1 MYITKPTNHAND
13 VKQKLEKSSPMAE
26 GHIYV
31 PTAKKITNYSP
42 KAILITWIIS
52 RIFKTPSPL
61 TSPL

>member
-42 KAILITWIIS
+42 KAILIT
-52 RIFKTPSPL
+52 
-61 TSPL
+61 